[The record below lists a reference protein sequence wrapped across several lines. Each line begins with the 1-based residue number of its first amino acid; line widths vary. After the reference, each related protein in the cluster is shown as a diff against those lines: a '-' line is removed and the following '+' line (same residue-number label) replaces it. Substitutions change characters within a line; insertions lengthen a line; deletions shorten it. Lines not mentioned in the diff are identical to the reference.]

1 MSIFLQAL
9 VWQFFDA
16 SKAIWRAWRNFLLFN
31 LNYFSLPLLF
41 RTLFSHWH
49 KYRYSYGRFFELW
62 KNIEVLIFNLMSRLI
77 GAMMR
82 IAYIVIGFVVEII
95 IILGGAIILI
105 GWLLLPVLLGLGLIF
120 GIYLLV

>member
-1 MSIFLQAL
+1 
-9 VWQFFDA
+9 
-16 SKAIWRAWRNFLLFN
+16 
-31 LNYFSLPLLF
+31 
-41 RTLFSHWH
+41 
-49 KYRYSYGRFFELW
+49 
-62 KNIEVLIFNLMSRLI
+62 
-77 GAMMR
+77 MR

>member
-16 SKAIWRAWRNFLLFN
+16 PKAIWRAWRNFLLFN